1 MKVNI
6 PIELNAEERKVLGTA
21 WNGTTKPITRKQ
33 VVTLV
38 DELIHYLA
46 NREYHSVDGS
56 IGWTL
61 NFYPKSL
68 IIKDKK
74 RMKKVLTQK
83 SKL

>member
-6 PIELNAEERKVLGTA
+6 PIELNEDERKVLGTA
-21 WNGTTKPITRKQ
+21 LTGKAKAITRKE
-33 VVTLV
+33 VVSLV
-38 DELIHYLA
+38 DQLLHHLA

-56 IGWTL
+56 IGLTL

-74 RMKKVLTQK
+74 IVKKSLDTEK
-83 SKL
+83 

>member
-46 NREYHSVDGS
+46 NREYHNVDGS

-74 RMKKVLTQK
+74 KNEK
-83 SKL
+83 SLDTEK

>member
-6 PIELNAEERKVLGTA
+6 PIELNEEERKTLGTA
-21 WNGTTKPITRKQ
+21 WNGKMKPITRKE

-38 DELIHYLA
+38 DELLHHLA
-46 NREYHSVDGS
+46 NREYNAVDGS

-61 NFYPKSL
+61 NFYRKSL

-74 RMKKVLTQK
+74 KNEK
-83 SKL
+83 SLDTEK

>member
-46 NREYHSVDGS
+46 NKEYNAVDGS

-61 NFYPKSL
+61 NFYRKSL

-74 RMKKVLTQK
+74 KNEK
-83 SKL
+83 SLDTEK

>member
-6 PIELNAEERKVLGTA
+6 PIELNEDERKVLGTA
-21 WNGTTKPITRKQ
+21 WNGKMKPITRKQ

-38 DELIHYLA
+38 DELVHHLA
-46 NREYHSVDGS
+46 NREYNGVDGS

-74 RMKKVLTQK
+74 
-83 SKL
+83 

>member
-6 PIELNAEERKVLGTA
+6 PIELNEEERKTLGVA
-21 WNGTTKPITRKQ
+21 LHGKVKAITRKE
-33 VVTLV
+33 VVSLV
-38 DELIHYLA
+38 DQLLHHLA

-74 RMKKVLTQK
+74 IVKKSLDTEK
-83 SKL
+83 

>member
-1 MKVNI
+1 
-6 PIELNAEERKVLGTA
+6 L
-21 WNGTTKPITRKQ
+21 
-33 VVTLV
+33 
-38 DELIHYLA
+38 HHLA

-74 RMKKVLTQK
+74 IVKKSLDTEK
-83 SKL
+83 

>member
-6 PIELNAEERKVLGTA
+6 PIELNEEERKTLGTA
-21 WNGTTKPITRKQ
+21 WNGKMKPITRKQ

-38 DELIHYLA
+38 DELVHHLA
-46 NREYHSVDGS
+46 NREYPSNS
-56 IGWTL
+56 LGWTL

-74 RMKKVLTQK
+74 
-83 SKL
+83 